1 MEHVCPRLKVSLEFW
16 CILTMIGTGY
26 TGYQCSS
33 MQRPNIPG
41 KHGLA
46 LSPKTCFQI
55 MPEPGAFWNSVRA
68 VDQPEPPMD
77 EVHQAH
83 VSMYGN
89 HILPAQANESS
100 SVLQIPGSARA
111 IQGPKRSRALLP
123 REKNQDAPFKS
134 VCPAIINGDRL
145 TQHCRKT
152 KRRCTSGSNLSYRS
166 QPIHKVHS
174 NPPSHR
180 KRWAGPNLNL

>member
-1 MEHVCPRLKVSLEFW
+1 MGSLCHRRLASKLCQSLELFG
-16 CILTMIGTGY
+16 I
-26 TGYQCSS
+26 QC
-33 MQRPNIPG
+33 
-41 KHGLA
+41 GLSTSR
-46 LSPKTCFQI
+46 SPLWTRSTK
-55 MPEPGAFWNSVRA
+55 
-68 VDQPEPPMD
+68 PMSLCT
-77 EVHQAH
+77 ATI
-83 VSMYGN
+83 SYS
-89 HILPAQANESS
+89 AQANESS

-145 TQHCRKT
+145 TQHCRKI

-166 QPIHKVHS
+166 QPIHKVPS